1 MLLGLDPLLSPD
13 LLHAL
18 ASMGQGDRIA
28 IVDANFPA
36 ATLARRLIV
45 LPGADAPALLAA
57 VLSVLPLDTTEP
69 DPAVVMRAV
78 GVTEVTRAAGATE
91 VMRAAGATEE
101 EPPVVTAFADRLAA
115 RGYAP
120 PVALDRHAFY
130 RAAADAFAL
139 VRSGERRLAGSILLT
154 KGAVAPPGERA

>member
-36 ATLARRLIV
+36 TTLARRLIV

-69 DPAVVMRAV
+69 DPAVVMRA
-78 GVTEVTRAAGATE
+78 
-91 VMRAAGATEE
+91 AGATEE
-101 EPPVVTAFADRLAA
+101 EPPVVTEFTDRLAA

-139 VRSGERRLAGSILLT
+139 VRSGERRLSGSILLT
-154 KGAVAPPGERA
+154 KGAVPPPEAQG